1 MASQQESAF
10 FSTPASLLPEP
21 LDNAAQPLVR
31 RITACGCGRLAFDSI
46 VEQTSDA
53 FRALRSTVRFSDG
66 RYAIVWPLLLLLHA
80 AGCSSREGGGGASDS
95 GESLFQNAS
104 IPVRAVVVT
113 RGQKPYP
120 LESLEICGSP
130 ASTVA
135 PLLKAATEE
144 HERRVIKIR
153 KELDSTRDS
162 LGEET
167 RRLEAKKQEVAA
179 DYNDSLPAQGETP
192 TEGSRDSLRSIT
204 KMRAQKTRAVREYE
218 ENLAN
223 VIRPIENQ
231 IRALEES
238 CRNLEHMLAGLR
250 EGFNTF
256 IFESLPGRPTKRWVT
271 DANGHATVSVPKSEP
286 WYFWTTTTR
295 DVPGMGSETYRW
307 ILAHPDDLDAAGKL
321 FFDHRNLLESRGLV
335 VDADTGRLRTNNTLE
350 RPSF

>member
-1 MASQQESAF
+1 M
-10 FSTPASLLPEP
+10 
-21 LDNAAQPLVR
+21 
-31 RITACGCGRLAFDSI
+31 
-46 VEQTSDA
+46 
-53 FRALRSTVRFSDG
+53 RFSNG
-66 RYAIVWPLLLLLHA
+66 RYATVWLLLFLLPV

-135 PLLKAATEE
+135 PLLKAAKEE

-179 DYNDSLPAQGETP
+179 DYNDGLPAQGDIP

-218 ENLAN
+218 EKLAN
-223 VIRPIENQ
+223 VIRPIEDQ
-231 IRALEES
+231 IRALEKS
-238 CRNLEHMLAGLR
+238 CMNLERMLAGLR
-250 EGFNTF
+250 EGFNNTLV
-256 IFESLPGRPTKRWVT
+256 FESLPGRPTKKWVT
-271 DANGHATVSVPKSEP
+271 DANGYATASVPQSEP

-295 DVPGMGSETYRW
+295 DVPGLGSETYRW
-307 ILAHPDDLDAAGKL
+307 ILTHPDDLDSAGKL

-350 RPSF
+350 RPGF